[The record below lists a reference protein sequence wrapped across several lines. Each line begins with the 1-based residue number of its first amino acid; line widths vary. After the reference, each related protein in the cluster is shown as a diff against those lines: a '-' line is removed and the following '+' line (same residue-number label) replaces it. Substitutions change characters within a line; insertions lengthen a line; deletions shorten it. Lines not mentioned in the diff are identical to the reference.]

1 MDLQNESAQSKY
13 WCHSLHNTSITFGW
27 FFINTTLRS
36 EAWSSSLASPLPAN
50 LCTSSYKPMCQPHM
64 ACALISVYVPMDTC
78 VWPICAGTCRNL
90 PECLPALFYPL
101 AFVWIQNMSYL
112 NGVSPLTSQL
122 PKTILPPFLAM
133 EQGPHSASTLHG
145 IILFGLILYKSCACC
160 HNHWEFKW
168 ATAWLCP

>member
-64 ACALISVYVPMDTC
+64 ACALICVCVPMDTC

-90 PECLPALFYPL
+90 PACLPALFCPL

-112 NGVSPLTSQL
+112 SGVPPNPFNLPTSQDH
-122 PKTILPPFLAM
+122 PPSIPGNGTRTS
-133 EQGPHSASTLHG
+133 QR
-145 IILFGLILYKSCACC
+145 LYPP
-160 HNHWEFKW
+160 WYYFVW
-168 ATAWLCP
+168 FDLV